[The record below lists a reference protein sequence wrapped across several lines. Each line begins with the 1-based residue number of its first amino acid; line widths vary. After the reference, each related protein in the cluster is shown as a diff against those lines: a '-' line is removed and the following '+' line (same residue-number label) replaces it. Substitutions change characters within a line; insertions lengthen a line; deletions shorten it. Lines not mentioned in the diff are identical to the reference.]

1 MEPETINLFTSE
13 ILKNARRQSMAQGHS
28 LEFMEGALEF
38 LLTKTQ
44 KKLDEKER
52 AQFLVML
59 SKYPKWKLLQIDGF
73 SGSLGQ
79 IFTFLDAIQSEP
91 QDSYSELGYDRER
104 HLQITDT
111 SSRAELEKKCS
122 IELFAGIR
130 KIMADQSIDRGNH
143 KEAISKLHDH
153 LREKYPMF
161 KESLKC

>member
-1 MEPETINLFTSE
+1 
-13 ILKNARRQSMAQGHS
+13 
-28 LEFMEGALEF
+28 
-38 LLTKTQ
+38 
-44 KKLDEKER
+44 
-52 AQFLVML
+52 ML
-59 SKYPKWKLLQIDGF
+59 SQFPKWKLQSLDQYHPEWGKSPESVVKFLNQLQAPIRDY
-73 SGSLGQ
+73 
-79 IFTFLDAIQSEP
+79 
-91 QDSYSELGYDRER
+91 YSELGYDRER